1 MAENNEPSLDDIVAA
16 LPKLSKDDLEKLYK
30 AVVAEGRKKGSPFA
44 SRFARQAG
52 HSRPR
57 Y

>member
-16 LPKLSKDDLEKLYK
+16 LTKLSKDDLEKLYK
-30 AVVAEGRKKGSPFA
+30 AVVVEGRKKGSRLA
-44 SRFARQAG
+44 GRSAIQAG
-52 HSRPR
+52 SRRPR